1 MRVLD
6 RYLLTECLPT
16 LGLALAVFT
25 FVLLMH
31 RLLKLSDLVIAKGA
45 PLGQV
50 FALLG
55 LALPALLP
63 LLLPVSLLLAVLL
76 ALGRLSADSEVV
88 AMRACG
94 VGLWDNLRPVA
105 LLSAT
110 VCAATGAVSLW
121 GQPLAAQS
129 FQAALYASLKN
140 RLSLTTET
148 GVFTELASGITV
160 YAAGMDRDAD
170 RLEDLF
176 VHLDRGHTQ
185 GIWILART
193 GRLRDE
199 GGALGLE
206 LEDGEMHQQSAPD
219 RPYHRLRFE
228 RYRLSIPLPAP
239 AWTPG
244 ETEAPTAD
252 LLARAYGPE
261 FDRRARLELHQRLA
275 LPASCLVFGLL
286 GLSLGL
292 HHYSRAGR
300 SRAVSLCLVVLL
312 LYYALL
318 TLGRTLGKDGALP
331 PELAMWLPNLL
342 LGVLA
347 AYAFARRNREAPLPL
362 EEAAGRWL
370 GRLRG
375 ILARE
380 HGR

>member
-1 MRVLD
+1 MRVLN
-6 RYLLTECLPT
+6 RYLLSECLPP

-50 FALLG
+50 LALLG

-76 ALGRLSADSEVV
+76 AVGRLSADSEVV

-105 LLSAT
+105 LLSAA

-129 FQAALYASLKN
+129 FQAALYESLKS
-140 RLSLTTET
+140 RLTLTTET
-148 GVFTELASGITV
+148 GVFTELAPGITV
-160 YAAGMDRDAD
+160 YAAGMDRDTD

-176 VHLDRGHTQ
+176 LHLDRGHTQ

-206 LEDGEMHQQSAPD
+206 LEEGEMHQQAAPD
-219 RPYHRLRFE
+219 KPYHRLRFD

-239 AWTPG
+239 TWTPG
-244 ETEAPTAD
+244 ESEAPTAA
-252 LLARAYGPE
+252 LLTRAYGPE
-261 FDRRARLELHQRLA
+261 LDRRARLELHQRLA

-292 HHYSRAGR
+292 HHSRGGR

-318 TLGRTLGKDGALP
+318 TVGRTLGKDGALP
-331 PELAMWLPNLL
+331 PELAMWLPNFL
-342 LGVLA
+342 LGALA
-347 AYAFARRNREAPLPL
+347 VYAFARRNREAPLPL
-362 EEAAGRWL
+362 EEAVGSWL

-375 ILARE
+375 LLARE
-380 HGR
+380 HDR

>member
-1 MRVLD
+1 MRVLN

-50 FALLG
+50 LALLG

-105 LLSAT
+105 FLSAV
-110 VCAATGAVSLW
+110 VCAATAAVSLW
-121 GQPLAAQS
+121 VQPLAAKS
-129 FQAALYASLKN
+129 FQTALYESLKN

-160 YAAGMDRDAD
+160 YAGGMDRDTG
-170 RLEDLF
+170 RLEELF
-176 VHLDRGHTQ
+176 LHLDRGQTQ

-206 LEDGEMHQQSAPD
+206 LHDGEMHQQASPD
-219 RPYHRLRFE
+219 EPYHRLRFD

-239 AWTPG
+239 TWTPG
-244 ETEAPTAD
+244 ESEAPTAA
-252 LLARAYGPE
+252 LLAQAYGPG
-261 FDRRARLELHQRLA
+261 FDLRARLELHQRLA

-292 HHYSRAGR
+292 HHSRAGR

-318 TLGRTLGKDGALP
+318 TAGRTLGKDGALP
-331 PELAMWLPNLL
+331 PELAMWLPNFL
-342 LGVLA
+342 LGALA
-347 AYAFARRNREAPLPL
+347 VYAFARRNREAPLPL

-375 ILARE
+375 LLARE